1 LYEKIKNMK
10 KISTL
15 SLSVL
20 LVFLTAAWHS
30 LSAQTVLFHEGFE
43 GGVLPAGWTE
53 EHSGDY
59 QGWICEIIDQDSIIS
74 NGVMTDENIYWLY
87 SSYTPDNWLISPSI
101 SLPASSK
108 LSFRVRG
115 GVTNSENIS
124 VYVATSHLVEDML
137 NGTPVWTGKAYFNT
151 WSEVTINLSPYA
163 GETVYIGFRHHNIVS
178 KYNFQ
183 LYLDDVEVVQIN
195 DTLLTV
201 SIDSCDFGVVGVGH
215 SSVPKKVSYSAY
227 NISESI
233 AVQTVSPFEVS
244 LDKTYFTHEI
254 SLDGAEG
261 CFYIRYLP
269 VDTGF
274 APAFV
279 TVSASDVDD
288 ILIHVNGEGTPC
300 EEVISQLPYSV
311 DFNTDPPL
319 CWDLIAANDVTWHS
333 NYILNGCGWASCLG
347 SNDDKIEQ
355 YETPVFDFSQHQN
368 MVMTFDFQSN
378 DYYVNNNYVDFKI
391 YASTDGGITYDQ
403 TPIWKLS
410 DYGSFDSWTTSS
422 ATVNLRKLEG
432 QSNVR
437 FKFSYEGKVCQ
448 VLFGN
453 LRIKEIFLS
462 PERIVYVKKDA
473 VGNQDGSSW
482 GNAMVDLQEAI
493 SYVSVLD
500 SVTIWVAAGAYYG
513 DTTSSTA
520 FKIETG
526 INVFGGFAG
535 DEPIGYDLSLRDF
548 ENNTTILDGQ
558 QSRQV
563 LSISASSTTFDGFTV
578 QNGYSS
584 RGGGVSLGKGV
595 TISNCNINNNSASYR
610 GGGLFCDRA
619 HVLNCKIVN
628 NNSSSYGGGCWVN
641 RTDLR
646 NCIITHNTA
655 YTGGGLYSGEL
666 YSDVKN
672 ETTVCNCLISNNS
685 TANNGGGLYCYGL
698 ISIQNSTIARN
709 SSSSQG
715 AGIYNSSDGSSYRVM
730 MTNSIV
736 WGNIREDSL
745 DNIYGT
751 VYGFCCAMDEERDD
765 YHHVVINNLDN
776 SFSCFVNPS
785 NTAGADDATPNT
797 DWHLTEWSP
806 CINRGNNAFVDNTI
820 DLDGMPRIQL
830 DTVDLGCYETG
841 WTNHEPNP
849 FKGIVYVTSTGGGT
863 NTGESWENAMSSI
876 QEAVMLAKSRAGIVW
891 VAAGTYYGDTTSTNA
906 FTMAD
911 GVNVYGGFS
920 GNESADFDLSQRD
933 FEAHES
939 ILDGQNARRVLYQPY
954 HFNVETEWNGFTIRN
969 GYAYEN
975 GAGAF
980 LKQRGLLSQCNVQNN
995 VSSSYNGGGVYAEL
1009 AKVTGCLIKNNAA
1022 NYGSGGGLFADGANV
1037 SDCRIVNN
1045 TANNGAGGGL
1055 YATDNALIFDCL
1067 ILNNSSREIG
1077 GVFAAGGT
1085 RIVNCNITNNVST
1098 GYQYVSGMG
1107 YVYSGGVKATNTTVF
1122 NCLISNNNG
1131 VGLFLSNSNVTN
1143 STIVRNATGVA
1154 SPDDGIVKNSIIWG
1168 NGTNL
1173 IGKVSCSYSAIEG
1186 GSAGENNIV
1195 MNNWVQPLFVN
1206 PAQSIGASD
1215 TAENADWHL
1224 LYGSPCINHGSNAFV
1239 TEDLDLDGVE
1249 RVRRD
1254 TVDLGCYESDCYSV
1268 PLPEYENIVYVTP
1281 AGSGDYSGNSWANAI
1296 PSINEA
1302 TILAKTYGCEVWVA
1316 AGTYYG
1322 DTTAQYAFTMR
1333 DGVNVY
1339 GGFAGNEPVGYDLSL
1354 RNFETNK
1361 TILDGQNFRGVLYS
1375 NSCSNRTVWDGFSI
1389 ENGSNYYN
1397 AISLYENTEL
1407 SRCRV
1412 SNNGGG
1418 QQFSNSIVSKCVFSN
1433 NSNYCLSLY
1442 DAQLLNCL
1450 ISNNTTSGYM
1460 IRGYGQIVNS
1470 TIVRNTSNYK
1480 SLAAP
1485 NNKSLS
1491 FMNCIVWGNQYG
1503 NWYSSFNEDSL
1514 HYSHSVLENMFIDT
1528 DTNIFNSR
1536 SEDLIGFVN
1545 PSLQAGV
1552 GDSTDNVDWH
1562 LQSGS
1567 VCVNRGDNS
1576 FVSDM
1581 SKDIEGH
1588 PRIKHDTVD
1597 LGCYESDLYSS
1608 EFPEYGNIVYVTEEG
1623 SGNKCGNCWANATS
1637 SIADAQEIA
1646 SLLNADVWVAEGVY
1660 YGDTSAENAFTMV
1673 EGVNVYGGFAGNESV
1688 DYDLSQRNFEIHET
1702 ILDGDSS
1709 RRVLNQVI
1717 LNYAE
1722 TNVETRWDGFTIRNG
1737 SASYGGGANLERN
1750 SVLSHCKVI
1759 NNQAAEEGGG
1769 IYCSQSIVSECTISG
1784 NASTG
1789 VWAGGGGIYADGSLI
1804 HNCVISDNYSYR
1816 YGGGARI
1823 DTSMVMD
1830 CTIRS
1835 NTAERGGGGVAAY
1848 YGSEVR
1854 NCAILENNT
1863 TSSGNSNYGGG
1874 GVFSMDS
1881 YIIDCE
1887 VRNNNSAYDGGGIY
1901 SINSQID
1908 FCTIWGNNA
1917 AINGGGVDASS
1928 SDVSRCTI
1936 SRNTSKNGGGV
1947 YMGETSN
1954 VTNCLISNNEVNH
1967 NPYSYGINGHGS
1979 GVYGNNGCSISSS
1992 TIVNNLSDYY
2002 GAGVNGGVSLLNCI
2016 VWGNKNNNTT
2026 GSNLN
2031 GVSSVRYCAIEN
2043 GYTGTGNIVLNEVNP
2058 PMFLNPSIV
2067 SGASD
2072 STEFEDWRL
2081 HVGSPCINVGN
2092 NMDVTESLDLD
2103 GSARIK
2109 CDTVDLGCYESNY
2122 NSGVIS
2128 EYDSIVYVTVSGAGD
2143 RSGNSWENAKS
2154 SINEAQALAQVF
2166 NAVVWV
2172 AAGTYYGDT
2181 TAMNAFTMRDGVS
2194 VYGGFA
2200 GNEPANFDLSSRD
2213 FVANATILDGK
2224 NVRRVLYQQNASA
2237 KKTIWDGFTIQNG
2250 YVVNG
2255 SGGGVF
2261 LRGNVAL
2268 EHCIVT
2274 KNYSNFSGGGVMAN
2288 GGSHFTISNC
2298 LISCNTARY
2307 TGGVVIDDGVV
2318 ENSTI
2323 VRNMST
2329 YSSAGVKAGNTYSS
2343 PILTNSI
2350 VWGNQSSDGSPS
2362 NLSGTFTCTHSAL
2375 EGGCEGDSIITL
2387 SAENPPLFVNP
2398 SLTAG
2403 AEDSTANV
2411 DWHLLQGSPCI
2422 NRGDNAAVTNGLDL
2436 DGTVRIKRDTVDMG
2450 CYESDYLNSIV
2461 IDTVLC
2467 HIVLEIGRQ
2476 NPDWNADYTTP
2487 WIEVYQGD
2495 DEYPSYAYYY
2505 MTGTAGTNTEI
2516 IPVISGVPLRL
2527 VWHEVDTIY
2536 RNSWCT
2542 VYSPSGE
2549 VVFEKQRFQYLENG
2563 TVLNYTSHCDNVD
2576 AGGHVY
2582 VTTTGTGSGSSWND
2596 ALSSIKTANIIALN
2610 SGADVWVAAGTYY
2623 GDTRPTSENAFMMME
2638 DVNVY
2643 GGFAGNE
2650 PADFDLSQRNIG
2662 ANKTVLD
2669 GQGVR
2674 QVLNSR
2680 NFTKTTL
2687 WDGFT
2692 IQHGRSYSGSGV
2704 ALFSN
2709 AQINH
2714 CAVLNNYSTGG
2725 GGGVYADHGFVSNCL
2740 IANNTASWGSGLV
2753 AWYSPVINATIVH
2766 NSGASGVSCDNAT
2779 LGNTI
2784 VWGNQSS
2791 DGSPSNLSGTFTCT
2805 HSAVEGGCE
2814 GDSIVTLSVENPPLF
2829 VNPSLTA
2836 GAGDSTTNVDWHLQQ
2851 GSPCINRGLNS
2862 TVTDSL
2868 DLDGTARIKRDTVDL
2883 GCYESDYY
2891 SVPMV
2896 EYDSIIYVTVTGAGT
2911 HSGNS
2916 WENAVSSI
2924 GEAQGIALIHNAV
2937 VWVAAGTYYG
2947 DTTVTSENAFT
2958 MRDGVSVYGGFVGN
2972 EPADY
2977 DLSLRDFEANATIL
2991 DGQNARRVLYQPFEF
3006 NGRTV
3011 WDGFTILNG
3020 YTSGNG
3026 GGTYLQRNGALNQCV
3041 AVNNETTNYYSN
3053 GGGIYANNANI
3064 TNCMIA
3070 NNASLCG
3077 GGVYANSSVVS
3088 NCTIFGNI
3096 ASRTTPYASSFG
3108 GGGVSANSSTI
3119 SNCLIS
3125 GNYSAYFGGGVFL
3138 SPSSSVINC
3147 QISNNTGAIYGGG
3160 VYSEGGTTIRGC
3172 LISNNTSGSIG
3183 GGICNWGAGT
3193 VVNTTIVHNQ
3203 SSEDGAGVNGGT
3215 LTNCIVWGNERND
3228 ESNNLGGNYFCSFS
3242 AVENGCEGDN
3252 IIVLNDVNPPHF
3264 VNPSLTVGADD
3275 TTAKVDW
3282 HLQDG
3287 SPCVNRGDDS
3297 VVTDSL
3303 DLDGTAR
3310 IKRDTVDLG
3319 CYESDYYSYVHD
3331 EYVFVVVNSNSI
3343 AFGSVYGMGAY
3354 LLGDTAT
3361 IQAVPNQNYHFL
3373 RWSDNDTTN
3382 PRMVVAE
3389 RDTTF
3394 EAIFELYLP
3403 ELHVTSISCS
3413 DLKGGQQA
3421 TISWTVQNDG
3431 TAPTPNGEVWY
3442 DLVWLSVE
3450 SRLAAGD
3457 NNPILLGTFPNIS
3470 TLDTGEYYIQTQTID
3485 IPLSVAG
3492 TYYLFVVTDAY
3503 DAYQIFWNDGN
3514 VPIPY
3519 NPPPYIEAYT
3529 AHGPGSRILEM
3540 SEHSHGNNS
3549 WHDNF
3554 FYELVNVA
3562 VPAVP
3567 DLSVSF
3573 VFPSLQSSLSVSEV
3587 HNYILASQISPIS
3600 VNIFSGAE
3608 LNLYYEVLN
3617 EGDYDTRVSNWSDV
3631 ILISNHPV
3639 LDETARVLDVISHN
3653 GLLLPDSSY
3662 QVATTVQIPLDIYD
3676 TAYFHVYTDY
3686 YAQVYEHVQ
3695 TDNNSNHSSPVNVIL
3710 TPPADLAPGN
3720 VAANQTVSTGATF
3733 SFSYEVRNQGA
3744 GAPNHTVWLDRC
3756 YLSTNPNSIENAQ
3769 QISEDWHYNGLA
3781 VGESYSVSHILTL
3794 PSNIAQ
3800 GTYYLFAQVDAQNE
3814 VFEYTYEENNLIR
3827 FVQPITVVQPDLQI
3841 LSLNVADTLHAGAET
3856 GVSFLLANTGDGA
3869 VVNCNVKDGFYL
3881 SQSPDGSNATQLP
3894 QFTSDT
3900 WLNAHDS
3907 TLKYQNVMLPSD
3919 LQDGTYYLFVRTNI
3933 DNALNEANVGNN
3945 RSPIRQVYVN
3955 HQLLPDLVI
3964 TSVTVPDT
3972 LSAGSAATFSATIF
3986 NQGEQTASLN
3996 NLSFQLSS
4004 AATPHDI
4011 KSTTESVSAGTPSLA
4026 VGDST
4031 SVMMTIRISPAVNNP
4046 ASFTLTVNPNHT
4058 ITEST
4063 YSNNVY
4069 AFNHDVQPY
4078 PFDLAVADLSSPNHT
4093 LSGENI
4099 SVTWTVDNQGTVP
4112 VLSLPLYMQVHLH
4125 VLSSHG
4131 STLSHPWFDR
4141 IYLSSDSVFDNM
4153 DVKIGT
4159 YTRNQTL
4166 LAGDSYTASVI
4177 CQIPVAAD
4185 GKYYVLVVSD
4195 ADTATFDYNRANNVQ
4210 GKQISVVQSA
4220 LPDLRMDSV
4229 AVPSFLTMGETYQI
4243 LYTVSNS
4250 GEHVTHGNQ
4259 WTDAFYLNNTPSL
4272 QNAQQLGSK
4281 IHNGHLNANSSY
4293 TGLINVAIPNTWEGN
4308 CYLIGYTDATGQ
4320 IYETDDND
4328 NNLFVLPVS
4337 VVRPLPCDLTVLSP
4351 DFPQNANVG
4360 EDVQI
4365 SWVLR
4370 NVGQN
4375 TAQGQIK
4382 EAVYLSVDSI
4392 WSSDDI
4398 MLGAATYPVNL
4409 AADGQEQR
4417 SETFP
4422 LQGVPAGNY
4431 YVAVRTNI
4439 LNALNE
4445 NSYTNNKVVSLTKM
4459 RVDYPSLYIDQE
4471 EHRLLNSGQSVYYKL
4486 EVGPEYEHQ
4495 TLSCKLTAPTPNVS
4509 NGLYIAYSS
4518 APSAS
4523 NFDWSATVPY
4533 NQEQEI
4539 LIPSLKQ
4546 GTYYIMVTGQT
4557 IDNSSQNVTILA
4569 SIINFEIISVDANSG
4584 VNTGSVTTQIVGA
4597 KFDTIMDFRL
4607 ANSNGYLPAEKVFFH
4622 NSTESYVTFNLRD
4635 QATGVYDVV
4644 AELPGGIITVK
4655 GQAFVV
4661 EQGLPAELLSNII
4674 APASVRNGN
4683 TFTVTIEYGNNGST
4697 DLNISGFLLV
4707 STNGFPIAFESD
4719 SLVNNATELTF
4730 ETAEPNGNP
4739 DVIRPGHFATKT
4751 IFVKANHV
4759 GNIELKLYP
4768 IRRQY

>member
-1 LYEKIKNMK
+1 MAGGGLYEKIKNMK

-1067 ILNNSSREIG
+1067 ILNNSSREVG

-1433 NSNYCLSLY
+1433 NNNYYMTLN
-1442 DAQLLNCL
+1442 DAQVLNCL
-1450 ISNNTTSGYM
+1450 ISNNTTSNYM
-1460 IRGYGQIVNS
+1460 INGYGQIVNS

-1848 YGSEVR
+1848 SGSEVR
-1854 NCAILENNT
+1854 NCAILENST

-2362 NLSGTFTCTHSAL
+2362 NLSGTFTCTHSAV

-2403 AEDSTANV
+2403 ADDSTANV
-2411 DWHLLQGSPCI
+2411 DWHLQQGSPCI
-2422 NRGDNAAVTNGLDL
+2422 NRGDNSAVTDSLDL
-2436 DGTVRIKRDTVDMG
+2436 DGTARIKRDTVDMG
-2450 CYESDYLNSIV
+2450 CYESDYYNSIF

-2851 GSPCINRGLNS
+2851 GSPCINAGDNS
-2862 TVTDSL
+2862 VVTDSL
-2868 DLDGTARIKRDTVDL
+2868 DLDGTPRVQDGRVDM
-2883 GCYESDYY
+2883 GCYEYALD
-2891 SVPMV
+2891 SVPV
-2896 EYDSIIYVTVTGAGT
+2896 AEYDSIIYVTVTGAGT

-2916 WENAVSSI
+2916 WANATSSI
-2924 GEAQGIALIHNAV
+2924 DTAQALAQLHNAV
-2937 VWVAAGTYYG
+2937 VWVAAGIYYG
-2947 DTTVTSENAFT
+2947 DTTSANAFT
-2958 MRDGVSVYGGFVGN
+2958 MHNGVSVYGGFAGN

-2977 DLSLRDFEANATIL
+2977 NLSLRDFEMNATVL
-2991 DGQNARRVLYQPFEF
+2991 EGQNVRRVLYQPSAFGEEA
-3006 NGRTV
+3006 V
-3011 WDGFTILNG
+3011 WDGFTITHG
-3020 YTSGNG
+3020 QITGNG
-3026 GGTYLQRNGALNQCV
+3026 AGAYLQDNGKLSHCVVENNAGRGGGGIYCKNTTVSSCVVRNNSSTGSGD
-3041 AVNNETTNYYSN
+3041 AVSN
-3053 GGGIYANNANI
+3053 GGGIYASNSVIDSCQVSHNTQSNNHWNNVGGGVCITASSVLRNSIVSYNSSTGDAGGVYILFSGSICNCQI
-3064 TNCMIA
+3064 TN
-3070 NNASLCG
+3070 NTSSVYG
-3077 GGVYANSSVVS
+3077 GGVYAN
-3088 NCTIFGNI
+3088 
-3096 ASRTTPYASSFG
+3096 AQ
-3108 GGGVSANSSTI
+3108 NSSNVI
-3119 SNCLIS
+3119 SNSLI
-3125 GNYSAYFGGGVFL
+3125 A
-3138 SPSSSVINC
+3138 
-3147 QISNNTGAIYGGG
+3147 
-3160 VYSEGGTTIRGC
+3160 
-3172 LISNNTSGSIG
+3172 NNTSSNSG
-3183 GGICNWGAGT
+3183 GGICMWYSNASVHVINSTIVNNAGGAG
-3193 VVNTTIVHNQ
+3193 IY
-3203 SSEDGAGVNGGT
+3203 SSNSTAY
-3215 LTNCIVWGNERND
+3215 LRNCLVWGNGSSLSGSVNCMYSAIQGGYSGEGNV
-3228 ESNNLGGNYFCSFS
+3228 NLSSQNT
-3242 AVENGCEGDN
+3242 GDGTH
-3252 IIVLNDVNPPHF
+3252 PFF
-3264 VNPSLTVGADD
+3264 VNPTQGRGTSYSGG
-3275 TTAKVDW
+3275 DW
-3282 HLQDG
+3282 HLLEQSACINAGSLDSTLLTETDLDG
-3287 SPCVNRGDDS
+3287 NPRVHQERVDMGCYEWQYDVIDS
-3297 VVTDSL
+3297 VVSIIVIPNDAAL
-3303 DLDGTAR
+3303 GTVTGSGTYT
-3310 IKRDTVDLG
+3310 IGDTVTL
-3319 CYESDYYSYVHD
+3319 HA
-3331 EYVFVVVNSNSI
+3331 I
-3343 AFGSVYGMGAY
+3343 
-3354 LLGDTAT
+3354 
-3361 IQAVPNQNYHFL
+3361 PNQHVRFL
-3373 RWSDNDTTN
+3373 RWSDNDTAN
-3382 PRMVVAE
+3382 PRVVIAE
-3389 RDTTF
+3389 TDTTF
-3394 EAIFELYLP
+3394 TAIFEYYLP
-3403 ELHVTSISCS
+3403 ELHVTSISHS
-3413 DLKGGQQA
+3413 DFVGGEPV

-3442 DLVWLSVE
+3442 DRVWLSVE
-3450 SRLAAGD
+3450 SRVAAGD
-3457 NNPILLGTFPNIS
+3457 NNPILLGVFPNVS
-3470 TLDTGEYYIQTQTID
+3470 ALAPGEYYTQTQSFD
-3485 IPLSVAG
+3485 IPLSIAG
-3492 TYYLFVVTDAY
+3492 SYYLFVITDAN
-3503 DAYQIFWNDGN
+3503 DATVIYWDSVVQN
-3514 VPIPY
+3514 PY
-3519 NPPPYIEAYT
+3519 NPPPYIRAYSHHCSG
-3529 AHGPGSRILEM
+3529 AECGNYAGNRILEIT
-3540 SEHSHGNNS
+3540 EVDDYPYY
-3549 WHDNF
+3549 HDNF
-3554 FYELVNVA
+3554 FYELVNIA
-3562 VPAVP
+3562 IPPLP
-3567 DLSVSF
+3567 DLKI
-3573 VFPSLQSSLSVSEV
+3573 PALSSNIQNFYSGSQVNLTFQ
-3587 HNYILASQISPIS
+3587 IL
-3600 VNIFSGAE
+3600 NDG
-3608 LNLYYEVLN
+3608 N
-3617 EGDYDTRVSNWSDV
+3617 YDTRVQQWKDV
-3631 ILISNHPV
+3631 VFISYHSEF
-3639 LDETARVLDVISHN
+3639 DETARVLKTISHQ

-3662 QVATTVQIPLDIYD
+3662 QVSTTVTVPLEMHG
-3676 TAYFHVYTDY
+3676 TAYFYAYTDY
-3686 YAQVYEHVQ
+3686 YDQVYEHVGRY
-3695 TDNNSNHSSPVNVIL
+3695 NNVTRSDSVNVIL
-3710 TPPADLAPGN
+3710 TPPADLIPQNITADN
-3720 VAANQTVSTGATF
+3720 TVSTGASF
-3733 SFSYEVRNQGA
+3733 HFSYEIHNQGA
-3744 GAPNHTVWLDRC
+3744 GAPNYSTWLDRC
-3756 YLSTNPNSIENAQ
+3756 YLSTSADSLVDAIQVAN
-3769 QISEDWHYNGLA
+3769 DWHYSGLP
-3781 VGESYSVSHILTL
+3781 VGDSYTVSHTVAL
-3794 PSNIAQ
+3794 PTSITE
-3800 GTYYLFAQVDAQNE
+3800 GTYYLFIQADANNN
-3814 VFEYTYEENNLIR
+3814 VFEFTFENNNLLR
-3827 FVQPITVVQPDLQI
+3827 YAQPITVLQPDLQI
-3841 LSLNVADTLHAGAET
+3841 TTLNVQDTLHAGAEEAI
-3856 GVSFLLANTGDGA
+3856 SYRIANTGNGA
-3869 VVNCNVKDGFYL
+3869 VINQTVKDRVYL
-3881 SQSPDGSNATQLP
+3881 SQYFDGSSATQIAEL
-3894 QFTSDT
+3894 SHNC
-3900 WLNAHDS
+3900 WLNAQDS
-3907 TLKYQNVMLPSD
+3907 LLKMQNVTLPSN
-3919 LQDGTYYLFVRTNI
+3919 LQEGVYYLFVRTNAT
-3933 DNALNEANVGNN
+3933 NTLREANIDNN
-3945 RSPIRQVYVN
+3945 RSPIKQVYI
-3955 HQLLPDLVI
+3955 HYQPLPDLII
-3964 TSVTVPDT
+3964 TNVTMPDVVVAGDTAVLGVYLKNNGEIAANISNLTWKMVDTVGNQEVECTIRPDNAGVAT
-3972 LSAGSAATFSATIF
+3972 LAA
-3986 NQGEQTASLN
+3986 
-3996 NLSFQLSS
+3996 
-4004 AATPHDI
+4004 
-4011 KSTTESVSAGTPSLA
+4011 
-4026 VGDST
+4026 GDSIYL
-4031 SVMMTIRISPAVNNP
+4031 VKYAFIPPALSGNP
-4046 ASFTLTVNPNHT
+4046 VSLTLVVNPNHAL
-4058 ITEST
+4058 TESN
-4063 YSNNVY
+4063 YSNNKY
-4069 AFNHDVQPY
+4069 AIIHVVQPY
-4078 PFDLAVADLSSPNHT
+4078 PFDLSVNQLNAPAGVV
-4093 LSGENI
+4093 SGEYIN
-4099 SVTWTVDNQGTVP
+4099 VTWRVKNEGSVPVSSHSGSGSGSRETVDQSVQW
-4112 VLSLPLYMQVHLH
+4112 Y
-4125 VLSSHG
+4125 
-4131 STLSHPWFDR
+4131 DR
-4141 IYLSSDSVFDNM
+4141 VYLSQDSIFDNT
-4153 DVKIGT
+4153 DVEIGHHDRRT
-4159 YTRNQTL
+4159 VVY
-4166 LAGDSYTASVI
+4166 AGRQYNVNKSF
-4177 CQIPVAAD
+4177 QIPVYAD
-4185 GKYYVLVVSD
+4185 GNYYILVVSD
-4195 ADTATFDYNRANNVQ
+4195 ADSATFDCQRTNNVR
-4210 GKQISVVQSA
+4210 GKPIAVTQSA
-4220 LPDLRMDSV
+4220 LPDLQMDTLL
-4229 AVPSFLTMGETYQI
+4229 APNTLTTGASYQI
-4243 LYTVSNS
+4243 PFTVSNE
-4250 GEHVTHGNQ
+4250 GDHITHGDR
-4259 WTDAFYLNNTPSL
+4259 WTDALYLNDEPTTEGAEL
-4272 QNAQQLGSK
+4272 LGSR
-4281 IHNGHLNANSSY
+4281 IHNGQLDVNGQYADSIAV
-4293 TGLINVAIPNTWEGN
+4293 TIPNTWIGDG
-4308 CYLIGYTDATGQ
+4308 YLIGYTDATDQ
-4320 IYETDDND
+4320 IFEKNSDS
-4328 NNLFVLPVS
+4328 NNLFILPVS
-4337 VVRPLPCDLTVLSP
+4337 VARPLPCDLTVLSP
-4351 DFPQNANVG
+4351 DFPQSANVG
-4360 EDVQI
+4360 ENVQI
-4365 SWVLR
+4365 SWSLL
-4370 NVGQN
+4370 NIGLN
-4375 TAQGQIK
+4375 IAQGNIK
-4382 EAVYLSVDSI
+4382 DAVYLSIDST

-4398 MLGAATYPVNL
+4398 MLGSLQYDVNL
-4409 AADGQEQR
+4409 AANSQEQR
-4417 SETFP
+4417 TDTFL
-4422 LQGVPAGNY
+4422 LQGVPAGDY
-4431 YVAVRTNI
+4431 YVVVRTNI

-4445 NSYTNNKVVSLTKM
+4445 NSYTNNKAVSLMTM
-4459 RVDYPSLYIDQE
+4459 HVDYPSLYIDQE
-4471 EHRLLNSGQSVYYKL
+4471 EQVQLNSGQSVYYKL

-4495 TLSCKLTAPTPNVS
+4495 TLSCKLTASSPNVS

-4523 NFDWSATVPY
+4523 NFDWSATMPY
-4533 NQEQEI
+4533 VQEQEI
-4539 LIPSLKQ
+4539 LIPSLNQ
-4546 GTYYIMVTGQT
+4546 GTYYIMATGQMANNAVQPVTLLAT
-4557 IDNSSQNVTILA
+4557 IVD
-4569 SIINFEIISVDANSG
+4569 FEIISVTANSG
-4584 VNTGSVTTQIVGA
+4584 ANTGSVTTQIIGA
-4597 KFDTIMDFRL
+4597 KFDTVMDFRL

-4622 NSTESYVTFNLRD
+4622 NSTETYATFNLRD
-4635 QATGVYDVV
+4635 QETGVYDMV

-4661 EQGLPAELLSNII
+4661 EHGLPAELLSNII

-4707 STNGFPIAFESD
+4707 STNGFPIAFSSD
-4719 SLVNNATELTF
+4719 SLANNATELTF
-4730 ETAEPNGNP
+4730 ETGEPNGNP

-4751 IFVKANHV
+4751 IFVKATHV
-4759 GNIELKLYP
+4759 GNINLKLYP